1 MLDSDEHA
9 ERAQAIGAVL
19 LAQSWESGGQG
30 DRRQLVHCQRVPLA
44 ARIVCLRLAVWCRAL
59 RCETCRPMAGAGCLP
74 TQAGSGEYAVVGP
87 ASIALSRRCASTPS
101 SRLERSGPA
110 RRGCCPRGSRART
123 PTSPSQ
129 LGASR
134 RTAADI
140 RAGARLGV
148 AAVLLHPDIQPSS
161 LASGSD
167 SLSRQRPSDCASA
180 LAYAPLR
187 YATTAETPGAA
198 PARTSATGWPSR
210 RVPQDRDRPTGTEKR
225 TSSPNGK
232 PSIRRS
238 DRQRGVPGEE
248 VVRSDVNGLP
258 VGRHHRPVLGPREV
272 MEPGREPRHHV
283 LAL

>member
-87 ASIALSRRCASTPS
+87 AQHRAFAPVRVDAELEAGTLWSSTP
-101 SRLERSGPA
+101 R
-110 RRGCCPRGSRART
+110 CCPRGSRART

-198 PARTSATGWPSR
+198 PAWTSATGWPSR

-248 VVRSDVNGLP
+248 VVRHDVNGLP
-258 VGRHHRPVLGPREV
+258 VGRHHRPVLSAR
-272 MEPGREPRHHV
+272 GR
-283 LAL
+283 